1 MIILKILLGLLV
13 LGIVVILIKL
23 AIAVIATAI
32 GVSLFSGMVCGVC
45 YLLGW
50 MEGDTV
56 FAVMKWA
63 FVVGIPLGIVYVI
76 CNPSEAINDGPS
88 SSSKSSSEPK
98 EYVTLKDKYGNYIE
112 GEVDCDILNGN
123 DGKSYKRDM
132 YGDWHE
138 LG

>member
-56 FAVMKWA
+56 F
-63 FVVGIPLGIVYVI
+63 L
-76 CNPSEAINDGPS
+76 
-88 SSSKSSSEPK
+88 
-98 EYVTLKDKYGNYIE
+98 L
-112 GEVDCDILNGN
+112 
-123 DGKSYKRDM
+123 
-132 YGDWHE
+132 
-138 LG
+138 